1 MDKSHDD
8 WYGPLCGFR
17 YVRLCFQH
25 NTVNNQLYHGAHYAK
40 FLYEKHRKVYDSV
53 LKQEGVTGRSAT
65 KGDIYINRLPKELT
79 TSMWAADE
87 FVNYMEQRDKS
98 KPFFVFVGFP
108 DPHHPFTPSYDYAKE
123 YLDGVGR
130 IVGYLKENRLYDDT
144 IVIFTTDHGDFL
156 GDYGCLYKLTAPL
169 NCLVHT
175 PLIIKPEKGR
185 GLPKEFN
192 DCVANYDVFPTLLK
206 MAGAKSSC
214 YVQGKDIFSE
224 NYRCV
229 PYIACYNL
237 DPQDLAFA
245 VVDGKY
251 KYTLYPNTGE
261 EELYNVKTD
270 PSEMQNLAGED
281 NFSELKRKMK
291 ETLLLKHASY
301 DTRRYGAHAIW

>member
-1 MDKSHDD
+1 M
-8 WYGPLCGFR
+8 LAQR
-17 YVRLCFQH
+17 YTL
-25 NTVNNQLYHGAHYAK
+25 AM
-40 FLYEKHRKVYDSV
+40 EKNID
-53 LKQEGVTGRSAT
+53 
-65 KGDIYINRLPKELT
+65 
-79 TSMWAADE
+79 
-87 FVNYMEQRDKS
+87 
-98 KPFFVFVGFP
+98 
-108 DPHHPFTPSYDYAKE
+108 
-123 YLDGVGR
+123 DGVGR

-206 MAGAKSSC
+206 MAGAKSLC
-214 YVQGKDIFSE
+214 YVQGK
-224 NYRCV
+224 
-229 PYIACYNL
+229 
-237 DPQDLAFA
+237 
-245 VVDGKY
+245 
-251 KYTLYPNTGE
+251 

-291 ETLLLKHASY
+291 ETLLLKHSSY
-301 DTRRYGAHAIW
+301 DTRRYGAHAIL